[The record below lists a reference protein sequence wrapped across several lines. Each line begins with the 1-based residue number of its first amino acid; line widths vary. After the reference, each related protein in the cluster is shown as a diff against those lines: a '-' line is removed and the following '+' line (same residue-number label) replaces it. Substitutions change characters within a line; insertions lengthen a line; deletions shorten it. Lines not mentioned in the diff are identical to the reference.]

1 MHSLRSFTELG
12 TVTDMLCVILAGG
25 CVSYR
30 RVMKKSTKPTK
41 KSTRKKPARRAKR
54 TAPHV
59 LTPGE
64 RQVLL
69 KPPGG
74 YDDVIS
80 KFLTVWSEKR
90 ELRVPK
96 LTRARLASMLKKAL
110 SARERENAETIRLEE
125 RRRRFADW
133 RLVAEHTA
141 WNALLAANSAVK
153 AHARVDPALAEAF
166 AFLTL
171 ALRYA
176 PRDGGGGE
184 EPPA

>member
-1 MHSLRSFTELG
+1 
-12 TVTDMLCVILAGG
+12 
-25 CVSYR
+25 
-30 RVMKKSTKPTK
+30 MKNSRKAKKPSTK
-41 KSTRKKPARRAKR
+41 KKPARRAKR

-74 YDDVIS
+74 YDDV
-80 KFLTVWSEKR
+80 
-90 ELRVPK
+90 
-96 LTRARLASMLKKAL
+96 
-110 SARERENAETIRLEE
+110 
-125 RRRRFADW
+125 
-133 RLVAEHTA
+133 
-141 WNALLAANSAVK
+141 K

-166 AFLTL
+166 AFLTE